1 MPRLRF
7 TPPRAP
13 SRSRAGPLALAGVLL
28 GAAAAPLVAAPAA
41 PGPVVL
47 VTGGA
52 IRGRLLPD
60 SRGAVFRGIPFARPP
75 VGDLRWREPM
85 PVAAWTGIREAAE
98 SGPPAAQPPLGWND
112 RSAAASREDCLYLD
126 VWTPASAPGARNP
139 VMVWIHGGA
148 NVAGAG
154 GFDPL
159 YDGGALVSHGVVLVV
174 IEYRLGIFGF
184 LAHPELAR
192 ESPHHTSGNFAI
204 QDQIAALQ
212 WVRANI
218 AAFGGDPSNVTI
230 FGQSAGSFDV
240 TALMASPL
248 AKGLFQRAIGES
260 GAMDPPHVE
269 TRDAAER
276 AGIRA
281 AARMGAPDR
290 DALRFLRSLPTAEVL
305 KAGESVVSFCADGW
319 VFPESPLRTWA
330 SGREHPVPLII
341 GSNTVEFPSSGTPD
355 DIRRDIRA
363 AFGDLAPRALA
374 LYGLAGGDRPVFV
387 DPVYGSLA
395 DQWGSDQ
402 FRCPV
407 VVDGQWHS
415 RAGNPVW
422 EFEFNR
428 AIPPRPRVGHSS
440 DLPYVFG
447 NLYATGSQGGAF
459 TDEDRALSAIIQG
472 YWTNFARS
480 GDPNGPGL
488 PPWPRY
494 DPVGRRYIVFTP
506 PAGPF
511 PAVAEGR
518 DERGPFC
525 DLFRQMMERSAAAP

>member
-1 MPRLRF
+1 
-7 TPPRAP
+7 
-13 SRSRAGPLALAGVLL
+13 
-28 GAAAAPLVAAPAA
+28 
-41 PGPVVL
+41 VVS
-47 VTGGA
+47 VTGGT

-60 SRGAVFRGIPFARPP
+60 NGGAVFRGIPFAQPP
-75 VGDLRWREPM
+75 VGDLRWREPF
-85 PVAAWTGIREAAE
+85 PVAPWTGTREAAQ
-98 SGPPAAQPPLGWND
+98 SGPPAAQLPLGWND

-126 VWTPASAPGARNP
+126 VWTPAGPSAARKP
-139 VMVWIHGGA
+139 VMFCIHGGA

-159 YDGGALVSHGVVLVV
+159 YDGRALIGRGVVLVV

-184 LAHPELAR
+184 LTHPELAR

-204 QDQIAALQ
+204 LDQIAALQ

-218 AAFGGDPSNVTI
+218 AAFGGDPGNVTI
-230 FGQSAGSFDV
+230 FGQSAGSYDV

-248 AKGLFQRAIGES
+248 SKGLFQRAIGES
-260 GAMDPPHVE
+260 GAMDPPHVQ
-269 TRDAAER
+269 TRDAAEK
-276 AGIRA
+276 AGLRA

-305 KAGESVVSFCADGW
+305 KAGESVVSFCTDGW

-341 GSNTVEFPSSGTPD
+341 GSNTIEFPYAGSAD
-355 DIRRDIRA
+355 DMRRDIRA

-374 LYGLAGGDRPVFV
+374 LYGVAGGGLPVFV
-387 DPVYGSLA
+387 NPIYGTAA
-395 DQWGSDQ
+395 DQWGSDL

-415 RAGNPVW
+415 GAGNPTW
-422 EFEFNR
+422 EYEFNR
-428 AIPPRPRVGHSS
+428 AIPPRPRVAHSS

-447 NLYATGSQGGAF
+447 NLYAAGSQGGAF

-488 PPWPRY
+488 PAWPRY
-494 DPVGRRYIVFTP
+494 DPRERRYIEFTP

-511 PAVAEGR
+511 AAVAQR
-518 DERGPFC
+518 TDERGPFC
-525 DLFRQMMERSAAAP
+525 DLFRQVMGRDASAP